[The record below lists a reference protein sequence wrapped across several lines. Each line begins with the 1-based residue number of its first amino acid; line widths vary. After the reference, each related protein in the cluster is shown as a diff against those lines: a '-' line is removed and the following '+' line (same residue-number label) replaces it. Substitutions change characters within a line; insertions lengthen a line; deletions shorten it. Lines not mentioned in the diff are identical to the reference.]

1 MIIFNLM
8 SLQFTADNDTINW
21 KERTITIKNNIK
33 LIHVTINQYPDQ
45 IYKSKKTNDIV
56 YNWNKFLKYW
66 TKHIPDYSKAFNIEF
81 EKLSIGVDY
90 SLAPINIS
98 TDDNVFIGIY
108 IFNTTII
115 KYMKNNNSINIII
128 ENQSKINKLVSYSF
142 LSSIKPYTL
151 SKIKLNNKYN
161 CVYGILN
168 NNDNLKDKEFILDTK
183 INISLKYILQNSMNY
198 LPKLEIKRY

>member
-1 MIIFNLM
+1 M